1 MDNSNSDYSR
11 FLSILSLCKK
21 AGKLAFGF
29 DTVKA
34 EIIKGSTDRAF
45 ASEELSPKT
54 LKELAFVC
62 KQYGAEL
69 IVVPVSVNEIWFS
82 VSKPTGVLAVRD
94 EGLSLLLKGSVP
106 EIKEDIAQ

>member
-1 MDNSNSDYSR
+1 MDNEKPSLSR

-21 AGKLAFGF
+21 AGKLSFGF

-34 EIIKGSTDRAF
+34 EIIKGSTDRVF
-45 ASEELSPKT
+45 ASAELSPKT

-62 KQYGAEL
+62 KQYDAEL
-69 IVVPVSVNEIWFS
+69 ITVPVSVDEIWFS
-82 VSKPTGVLAVRD
+82 ISKPAGVLAVRD
-94 EGLSLLLKGSVP
+94 EGLSLLLKGSIP